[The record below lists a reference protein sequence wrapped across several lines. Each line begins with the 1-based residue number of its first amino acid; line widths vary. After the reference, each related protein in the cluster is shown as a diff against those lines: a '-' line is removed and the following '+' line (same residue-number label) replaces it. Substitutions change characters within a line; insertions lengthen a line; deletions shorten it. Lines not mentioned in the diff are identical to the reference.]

1 MERAAPLST
10 RAAYRGRGLLT
21 RSQDRFVFSVFF
33 SSKTISRSSNPPAD
47 ATAYACA
54 CSRQRHPQSDRP
66 EEAHDRWV
74 LRWERKWGRIS
85 ERRHLG
91 PLGAMDQAMKQ
102 ALTRRRAYFGGRGV
116 LEMHRNL
123 TTVRCRH
130 CERRTEALYKEDEN
144 GMQNVDRNI
153 RLRMIASTMA
163 ASSEIQT

>member
-1 MERAAPLST
+1 
-10 RAAYRGRGLLT
+10 
-21 RSQDRFVFSVFF
+21 
-33 SSKTISRSSNPPAD
+33 
-47 ATAYACA
+47 
-54 CSRQRHPQSDRP
+54 
-66 EEAHDRWV
+66 
-74 LRWERKWGRIS
+74 
-85 ERRHLG
+85 
-91 PLGAMDQAMKQ
+91 MDQAMKQ